1 MRNPYTCINKLMKKS
16 RFIHSF
22 SAFIVLVAFFPF
34 HQIYLRWYSILE
46 GTYRSAHSRISLYC
60 CITATRFGI
69 SQNISS
75 SYLWSCIKFL
85 ISSALKFFRLCCA
98 SFREKMQEAVL
109 KSINVLPCF
118 IKTCTSSDVEN
129 ILWMHRKHFPVLIE
143 FRSSVKRFA
152 LISIIKY
159 LFIFALES
167 ASFWWMQIL
176 CFFNRSPLES
186 RS

>member
-1 MRNPYTCINKLMKKS
+1 M
-16 RFIHSF
+16 
-22 SAFIVLVAFFPF
+22 LVAFFPF
-34 HQIYLRWYSILE
+34 HRIYLRWYSILE

-69 SQNISS
+69 SRNISS

-85 ISSALKFFRLCCA
+85 ISSALKFSDCVVQVFVKKCKRRCWNQL
-98 SFREKMQEAVL
+98 M
-109 KSINVLPCF
+109 CF
-118 IKTCTSSDVEN
+118 HALSETCTSSDVGN
-129 ILWMHRKHFPVLIE
+129 IFWMHQKHFPILIE
-143 FRSSVKRFA
+143 LRSSVKRIV
-152 LISIIKY
+152 LISIMKY

-167 ASFWWMQIL
+167 ASFWIMQIL